1 MFQIRL
7 VGVMLTAICLMVGC
21 GGGDRVEVYPVRG
34 LVTFEGKPMAGGGS
48 IAFLPISYQKGKGAG
63 ATIDS
68 NGRFVMSTY
77 KDGDGSIAGR
87 FRVLITQSVWD
98 EPENQGDVK
107 TTPKGQNSKP
117 VKRVQDDEMI
127 PDIYAH
133 VQNSPIIVEI
143 GADKSPDIT
152 IELTKS
158 PNR

>member
-7 VGVMLTAICLMVGC
+7 VGVMLMGLCLMVGC
-21 GGGDRVEVYPVRG
+21 EGSDRVEVYPVRG
-34 LVTFEGKPMAGGGS
+34 LVTFEGKPLAGGGS
-48 IAFLPISYQKGKGAG
+48 IAFLPINDQKGKGAG

-68 NGRFVMSTY
+68 DGRFVMSTY
-77 KDGDGSIAGR
+77 KDGDGSIAGQ

-98 EPENQGDVK
+98 EPDNQGD
-107 TTPKGQNSKP
+107 TNPTPKGQNSKP
-117 VKRVQDDEMI
+117 VKRIQDDEMI

-133 VQNSPIIVEI
+133 VQNSPIIVEV
-143 GADKSPDIT
+143 GADTPREIT